1 MVLGVCETNPTSPEM
16 IPSRDHERPV
26 MQNRKTKKIDTT
38 TKTKPNSS
46 QLPRISFERRR
57 KNRELPV
64 ESVID
69 LIKKEA
75 PRLFELAQVVGK
87 WVWIQFKEKQPP
99 DVTATLAELGFH
111 WNNKRQ
117 VWQHPCGAVT
127 EGSQHDPREKYQT
140 CFPADFENPYTY
152 NGPARTAEEIAA

>member
-1 MVLGVCETNPTSPEM
+1 MVLGVCETNPTSLEM
-16 IPSRDHERPV
+16 IPSREKERSI
-26 MQNRKTKKIDTT
+26 MKKRQSKQIDT
-38 TKTKPNSS
+38 KNDRSK
-46 QLPRISFERRR
+46 LPRISFERRR

-75 PRLFELAQVVGK
+75 PRLFELAEVVGK

-99 DVTATLAELGFH
+99 QVTAQLAELGFH
-111 WNNKRQ
+111 WNNRRQ

-127 EGSQHDPREKYQT
+127 EGTQHDPREKYQT
-140 CFPADFENPYTY
+140 CFPADFETPYTY

>member
-1 MVLGVCETNPTSPEM
+1 MVLGVCETNPTSLEM
-16 IPSRDHERPV
+16 IPSREKERSI
-26 MQNRKTKKIDTT
+26 MKKRQSKQIDT
-38 TKTKPNSS
+38 KNDRSK
-46 QLPRISFERRR
+46 LPRISFERRR

-75 PRLFELAQVVGK
+75 PRLFELAEVVGK